1 MSAVGAIVVV
11 VVVVVVVVGNRC
23 TKKKIHLSKVSDT
36 VNKNTSKNQTQTKT
50 KKQLEKNY
58 CFATTTKRIKNVKL
72 PLLPEQ

>member
-23 TKKKIHLSKVSDT
+23 KKYISIKSVILL
-36 VNKNTSKNQTQTKT
+36 TKT
-50 KKQLEKNY
+50 HQKIKHKQKQRNNWKNY